1 MAKKIPSAARFF
13 YFHID
18 NSEEIKKVWLELAKR
33 AGIKTREEDMGPL
46 FEGSYKVHELTNIK
60 TFKGSSASLSISL
73 YKKIVIISGLF
84 YIGGSNVK
92 VLDKIS
98 FNDISGLE
106 VAIGGA
112 IVLITGEKDTE
123 ALEPELGKRF
133 TKIETRIG
141 VLCQFE
147 EKEGRKEHVY
157 VLTSSP
163 SYDELEHFFT
173 LDFPLFDFAIHK
185 LHMERDY
192 FQNQQKWILNEK
204 AEIDKSLGEILHKRI
219 VGETLD
225 PKFIGMLEK
234 DIDALSSKYGILVND
249 GHLVRKARTSLK
261 EDIGLVYSHLTE
273 FAKVPAE
280 GLDILK
286 RSIEL
291 EKKLEEAETSI
302 SFAIKNTKTA
312 IDTVRTHVDLIR
324 SRENIFL
331 QEEAISF
338 QIAAGFLE
346 FIIIFY
352 YSLTSWLHLLGE
364 GRFEIIPVSTRFLLI
379 FIFTSLAVLLTH
391 FVGVSYKNKWK
402 LNKGMILS
410 ATSLLGVFVYIVYL
424 SMKTGGLHAP

>member
-1 MAKKIPSAARFF
+1 
-13 YFHID
+13 
-18 NSEEIKKVWLELAKR
+18 
-33 AGIKTREEDMGPL
+33 
-46 FEGSYKVHELTNIK
+46 
-60 TFKGSSASLSISL
+60 
-73 YKKIVIISGLF
+73 
-84 YIGGSNVK
+84 
-92 VLDKIS
+92 
-98 FNDISGLE
+98 
-106 VAIGGA
+106 
-112 IVLITGEKDTE
+112 
-123 ALEPELGKRF
+123 
-133 TKIETRIG
+133 
-141 VLCQFE
+141 
-147 EKEGRKEHVY
+147 
-157 VLTSSP
+157 
-163 SYDELEHFFT
+163 
-173 LDFPLFDFAIHK
+173 
-185 LHMERDY
+185 MERDY

-331 QEEAISF
+331 QEEAISHNLLL
-338 QIAAGFLE
+338 QSDLLAPSAGRGK
-346 FIIIFY
+346 I
-352 YSLTSWLHLLGE
+352 
-364 GRFEIIPVSTRFLLI
+364 
-379 FIFTSLAVLLTH
+379 
-391 FVGVSYKNKWK
+391 
-402 LNKGMILS
+402 
-410 ATSLLGVFVYIVYL
+410 
-424 SMKTGGLHAP
+424 